1 MELLDHM
8 LILFLVFLEISVLFS
23 MVTVPIYIPSRLFD
37 ASLSERCAMIS
48 YCGFDLHFSNK

>member
-1 MELLDHM
+1 MELLDYM

-23 MVTVPIYIPSRLFD
+23 MVTAPIDVPSRLFD
-37 ASLSERCAMIS
+37 ASHPERCAVTS